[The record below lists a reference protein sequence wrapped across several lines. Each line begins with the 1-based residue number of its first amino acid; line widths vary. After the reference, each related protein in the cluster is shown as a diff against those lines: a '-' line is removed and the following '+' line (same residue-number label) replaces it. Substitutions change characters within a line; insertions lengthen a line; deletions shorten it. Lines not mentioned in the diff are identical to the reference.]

1 MAEQRPGWRTAL
13 SEPNAIGWIG
23 FFLLVIAIGFGAL
36 YFGGGNSGTTGH
48 PAASG
53 QAAR

>member
-23 FFLLVIAIGFGAL
+23 FFLLVIAIGFGSL
-36 YFGGGNSGTTGH
+36 YFGGGNSGRAEY
-48 PAASG
+48 PAASS
-53 QAAR
+53 QAAK